1 VIIAAK
7 PLAQG
12 AGTSAGAK
20 NYLIA
25 KRLTAPKALDPGVK
39 VSLRSEFNL

>member
-1 VIIAAK
+1 VPHLSQVIIAAK

-12 AGTSAGAK
+12 AEASAGAK

-25 KRLTAPKALDPGVK
+25 KRLTAPEALHND
-39 VSLRSEFNL
+39 END